1 MRSGQL
7 SIHFLHLLVF
17 CPLETFLQLMCDCLK
32 DVESRL
38 DLRHLAVCSIDPPG
52 CTDIDDALHWRLLEN
67 GNYEVM
73 TEKTK
78 ELSLLF

>member
-1 MRSGQL
+1 MFRA
-7 SIHFLHLLVF
+7 LVL
-17 CPLETFLQLMCDCLK
+17 CPLEMFLQFMCDWLK

-38 DLRHLAVCSIDPPG
+38 DLRYLAVCSIDPPG

-73 TEKTK
+73 TEKTNK
-78 ELSLLF
+78 VPLLF